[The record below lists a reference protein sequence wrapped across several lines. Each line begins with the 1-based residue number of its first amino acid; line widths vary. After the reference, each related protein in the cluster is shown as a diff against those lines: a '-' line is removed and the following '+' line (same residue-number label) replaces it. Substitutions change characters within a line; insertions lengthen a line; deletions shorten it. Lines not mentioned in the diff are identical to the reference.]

1 MAGSVPRRARQ
12 LIPAGLPHRAE
23 VIAACAVFVFL
34 AHLLLAQLTIAV
46 ALVCAVITRLSNW
59 RRQWLTIPAAT
70 GLVLTLAVGPG
81 RAAAGY
87 AAWPAHVLGYL
98 GHGHLI
104 VRLSHPLGAFAWPG
118 NWLQAQLPIA
128 LIAGAAEA
136 AVIGWL
142 HWLRTDKRAG
152 PPPRAG
158 AIAAVRGVMAAHA
171 IRAGAVVTRDGCAL
185 GIAAGTGAIAELRWP
200 QIAGGVLVT
209 GASTQEVTVSSLQVV
224 HAALRR
230 RKPLVVIDAGAGA
243 AIAGVLAAACAATG
257 TPLRLAG
264 IDLGR
269 VIGERTAGLVAAGS
283 PEHVVRVC
291 GDLTAL
297 AAHLRRIGVDGDGLV
312 WIAGAERLPAQPL
325 GALIKA
331 GGGAGLAVLISTAS
345 PTAAAELAGL
355 VAVLLIH
362 RIADDALAASLATR
376 VSSAVANG
384 VPDAMPATDPVPSP
398 AVPASLAVPA
408 SPVVPM
414 SPAVP
419 ASLAVTMSP
428 ADTASPTVTARM
440 LRSLGPSEFV
450 LAVSSPAERLAEFG
464 RLVPAR
470 LPREAVGSVGSG
482 RRS

>member
-1 MAGSVPRRARQ
+1 VAGSVPRRARQ
-12 LIPAGLPHRAE
+12 LIPAGLPHRRQ
-23 VIAACAVFVFL
+23 VIAACAVFIFL
-34 AHLLLAQLTIAV
+34 AHLLLAQLTLAV
-46 ALVCAVITRLSNW
+46 ALACAVITRLSGW
-59 RRQWLTIPAAT
+59 RRQWLILPAAT

-98 GHGHLI
+98 DHGHLI
-104 VRLSHPLGAFAWPG
+104 VRLSHPLGAFAWTG

-128 LIAGAAEA
+128 LIAGTAEA
-136 AVIGWL
+136 AMIGWL

-152 PPPRAG
+152 PPRAG
-158 AIAAVRGVMAAHA
+158 AIAAVRGAMAAHA

-200 QIAGGVLVT
+200 QTAGGVLVT
-209 GASTQEVTVSSLQVV
+209 GASTQEVTVTSLQVV

-269 VIGERTAGLVAAGS
+269 VIGERTAGLVAAAS
-283 PEHVVRVC
+283 PEHVVRAC

-297 AAHLRRIGVDGDGLV
+297 AAHLRQIGVDGDGLV
-312 WIAGAERLPAQPL
+312 WITGDERLPAQPL
-325 GALIKA
+325 GALIQAA
-331 GGGAGLAVLISTAS
+331 GEAGLAVLISTAS
-345 PTAAAELAGL
+345 PAAAAELAGL
-355 VAVLLIH
+355 AAVLLIH
-362 RIADDALAASLATR
+362 RIADNALAGSLATR

-384 VPDAMPATDPVPSP
+384 APGAMPATDPVPAPAVVMSPPATVSP
-398 AVPASLAVPA
+398 AVI
-408 SPVVPM
+408 M
-414 SPAVP
+414 SPP
-419 ASLAVTMSP
+419 ATVSP
-428 ADTASPTVTARM
+428 PVTAWM

-450 LAVSSPAERLAEFG
+450 LAVSSPAERVAKFG

-470 LPREAVGSVGSG
+470 LPREAGRTAGSG
-482 RRS
+482 RRL